1 MRKLI
6 ALFTLSIVTGGCSGG
21 DGQPRL
27 EPLARGLSD
36 AMQPGYADL
45 RLEISAL
52 TEGDRITLHCV
63 LRNVSIAAS
72 AIDVDASTLPW
83 RNTDL
88 FEIDAVTAN
97 GKVVHRSPWPIEL
110 GRISAAPSLLTVASG
125 KSIEGDMYL
134 REMPISGLPTNEDL
148 LLVWST
154 SIRVFNSATATELRG
169 VTFLKATVTIADKLS
184 SPKSIEAPKVSSSPS
199 VSRTSVSTL
208 TPDEPWFSP
217 SGGTWTPDAVIISEM
232 KVALDGALRQV
243 FAERGVATSPVRYWF
258 QFLGHGSGSDRTID
272 IRGRPFPVLPQAG
285 TKAFFGPWI
294 PEDCIVQARY
304 VPSQRRIEN
313 LVVGG
318 FCPARI

>member
-6 ALFTLSIVTGGCSGG
+6 AFLTVSIVIGGCSGR

-52 TEGDRITLHCV
+52 ADGDRITLHCV
-63 LRNVSIAAS
+63 IRNVSIAES

-83 RNTDL
+83 RNADL
-88 FEIDAVTAN
+88 FEIDAVTSN

-110 GRISAAPSLLTVASG
+110 GRISAVPSPLTVASG

-134 REMPISGLPTNEDL
+134 HEMPISGIPTNEDL

-154 SIRVFNSATATELRG
+154 SIRVFNSETATELRG
-169 VTFLKATVTIADKLS
+169 VTFLKATAAIADTRS
-184 SPKSIEAPKVSSSPS
+184 SSNSFEAPKVSSSPS
-199 VSRTSVSTL
+199 VSGTSVSTL
-208 TPDEPWFSP
+208 APDEPWFNP
-217 SGGTWTPDAVIISEM
+217 SGGTWTPDAVVISQM
-232 KVALDGALRQV
+232 KVALDPAIRQV
-243 FAERGVATSPVRYWF
+243 FSERGIATSPVRYWF

-272 IRGRPFPVLPQAG
+272 IRGRPFPVLPEAG
-285 TKAFFGPWI
+285 TKAFFGPRI
-294 PEDCIVQARY
+294 PEDCSVQARY